1 MTTSTNTTDEVN
13 SRAGVK
19 VQSWEDDTLGDT
31 HVQSDGDGGS
41 EFHYRICDMSFEEA
55 WLQSDVSKNLKKMR

>member
-1 MTTSTNTTDEVN
+1 MTTSTNN
-13 SRAGVK
+13 SSEGERAGVE
-19 VQSWEDDTLGDT
+19 VQPWEDDTLGDT
-31 HVQSDGDGGS
+31 HVKSDGNGGS